1 MNFPA
6 ENIRPYSARLRSPL
20 LTLICLH
27 IVTCCVSVAYASQI
41 YHTFHIFYDPKRL
54 FVAVLIVA
62 AFALVSLLLVFA
74 DFSFG
79 YFVGFYFYSMVV
91 GYLWLTCF
99 SDFGYNR
106 EMTGLSAAVSA
117 IAFLLPVL
125 FISSPIRR
133 LPAIS
138 PRTFDRLLTFLF
150 LLSLATVAIGASYNF
165 QFVPPRAASSLRSD
179 VIPAIPRYTIG
190 ITSSVLLPFL
200 FACFVANKSY
210 WRASAVLGLLLF
222 YYPITLSKIALF
234 TPAWLIFL
242 MLLSRIFKAN
252 IAVILSLLGP
262 ILVGVILLTL
272 SKYGIIPHDSAIP
285 YFEIVNFRM
294 LTVPAS
300 AMDFYNDFFSKHDL
314 TYFCQIRILKSMIG
328 CPYYDQLSIVI
339 RDAYPSVGNFNAS
352 LFATEGIASVGA
364 WFAPVSVFVCGLVIA
379 LGNRLSAG
387 LPPSF
392 ILLSGAILPQIL
404 LNVPLSTALL
414 THGGVFLFLL
424 WYITPRSIFGRA

>member
-1 MNFPA
+1 
-6 ENIRPYSARLRSPL
+6 
-20 LTLICLH
+20 
-27 IVTCCVSVAYASQI
+27 
-41 YHTFHIFYDPKRL
+41 L

-79 YFVGFYFYSMVV
+79 YFVGFYFYSMAV

-99 SDFGYNR
+99 SDFSYNR
-106 EMTGLSAAVSA
+106 EMTGLSAAVST

-125 FISSPIRR
+125 FITSPIRR
-133 LPAIS
+133 LPALS

-179 VIPAIPRYTIG
+179 VIPAIPRYMIG

-200 FACFVANKSY
+200 FACFVANKSC
-210 WRASAVLGLLLF
+210 WRAGAVLGLLLF

-234 TPAWLIFL
+234 APAWLIFL

-262 ILVGVILLTL
+262 ILVGVVLLTL

-294 LTVPAS
+294 LVVPAS

-314 TYFCQIRILKSMIG
+314 TYFCQIRILKSMFG

-392 ILLSGAILPQIL
+392 ILLSGAILPQML
-404 LNVPLSTALL
+404 LNIPLSTALL
-414 THGGVFLFLL
+414 THGGIFLFLL
-424 WYITPRSIFGRA
+424 WYITPRSIFGNMTERA